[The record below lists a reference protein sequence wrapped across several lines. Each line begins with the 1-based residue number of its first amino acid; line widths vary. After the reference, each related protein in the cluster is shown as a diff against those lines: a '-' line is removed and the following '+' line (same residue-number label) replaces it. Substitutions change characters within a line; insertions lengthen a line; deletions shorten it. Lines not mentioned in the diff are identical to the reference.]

1 MSEPTPSDSAR
12 DSDKPRSVL
21 HEMCIRG
28 DKYREDYEF
37 EMFGRDV
44 TAALGPLKDQKFLP
58 IAGFLKE
65 HLGMDE
71 DEAVEMVEEAKEE
84 AEDGESIDITKM
96 DTEFVIAMQKAAIH
110 GLRGSYT
117 EEGEYVSISE
127 EEARSMVES
136 MVGGYS
142 VELGGRVL
150 EISGDVR
157 DATKF
162 RGTRGSI

>member
-1 MSEPTPSDSAR
+1 
-12 DSDKPRSVL
+12 
-21 HEMCIRG
+21 
-28 DKYREDYEF
+28 
-37 EMFGRDV
+37 
-44 TAALGPLKDQKFLP
+44 
-58 IAGFLKE
+58 
-65 HLGMDE
+65 MDE

-162 RGTRGSI
+162 RGTRGSV